1 MIVTLVGHEL
11 FLGLET
17 GACQKK
23 SLRNTELREQG
34 DQNNANTP
42 HPTPHNRAAISPH
55 CRVQVLFLN
64 LFIYFNL
71 SHKVYIPDFH
81 TPF

>member
-42 HPTPHNRAAISPH
+42 HHITEPPYPLTVGFK
-55 CRVQVLFLN
+55 CCF
-64 LFIYFNL
+64 
-71 SHKVYIPDFH
+71 
-81 TPF
+81 

>member
-34 DQNNANTP
+34 DQNNANN
-42 HPTPHNRAAISPH
+42 PTPH
-55 CRVQVLFLN
+55 
-64 LFIYFNL
+64 
-71 SHKVYIPDFH
+71 
-81 TPF
+81 TT